1 MSIKDKIREK
11 TVGMAKNFKQKEIVI
26 DEEEDL
32 KVIVKEPSVAQ
43 RTKILQKSK
52 VQSAQ
57 AKGDFDRI
65 DTGKMQAYAII
76 ECTYTPDGEKV
87 FAETDLDSIL
97 NSPTTAKWLDEVG
110 EVALNLL
117 NVQEEE
123 EVKN

>member
-11 TVGMAKNFKQKEIVI
+11 TVGKSKDFKSERVEVDKGLEV
-26 DEEEDL
+26 E
-32 KVIVKEPSVAQ
+32 VREPSVAQ

-57 AKGDFDRI
+57 ANKDFDSI

-87 FAETDLDSIL
+87 FDESDLDSML
-97 NSPTTAKWLDEVG
+97 NSPSTAGWLDKVG
-110 EVALNLL
+110 EVALKLL
-117 NVQEEE
+117 NVQEDE

>member
-11 TVGMAKNFKQKEIVI
+11 TVGSKKDFKEKKVEIG
-26 DEEEDL
+26 EGL
-32 KVIVKEPSVAQ
+32 SVIVKEPSVAQ

-76 ECTYTPDGEKV
+76 ECTYTPDGEQV
-87 FAETDLDSIL
+87 FTEADLTSIL
-97 NSPTTAKWLDEVG
+97 NSPTTTEWLDQVG
-110 EVALNLL
+110 EIALNLL
-117 NVQEEE
+117 NVQEDE

>member
-1 MSIKDKIREK
+1 MSIKDDIRKE
-11 TVGMAKNFKQKEIVI
+11 TVGKSKDFKKKEIKINDKLSV
-26 DEEEDL
+26 
-32 KVIVKEPSVAQ
+32 VVKEPSVAQ

-57 AKGDFDRI
+57 ANGDFDTI
-65 DTGKMQAYAII
+65 DTGKMQAYAVI

-87 FAETDLDSIL
+87 FDEADLDSML
-97 NSPTTAKWLDEVG
+97 NSPSTAKWLDKVG

-117 NVQEEE
+117 NVQDEE